1 MGPVVVTESATAMAP
16 VRSRDGRYAAAR
28 TSTTGIERVAFA
40 GFAAG
45 IAICLLLTVHL
56 HSSLDTYIHHV
67 DETAVHQS
75 SPLRTQQQEVQD
87 KQHGTPTTEDEG
99 ISACLLVNDENP
111 RLPEWISYHYQTL
124 PLRALIIAIDPAS
137 RSLPND
143 IILQWLDELPN
154 VYIQPWSEKRYVVW
168 SFLCCYL
175 FMLVTLTSL
184 IASLTDTYL

>member
-1 MGPVVVTESATAMAP
+1 MALEIGRAALLLYCCYSFVVAPMIATQQQE
-16 VRSRDGRYAAAR
+16 RQRQGL
-28 TSTTGIERVAFA
+28 IRVAFA

-154 VYIQPWSEKRYVVW
+154 VYIRPWSEKR
-168 SFLCCYL
+168 
-175 FMLVTLTSL
+175 
-184 IASLTDTYL
+184 